1 MRGHRQGMMISGQ
14 HDLGDFGHYGEE
26 MALYDYSGIG
36 VDLGGIGD
44 YAGQVKDAYD
54 GLPGW
59 VKGTVTVAGI
69 LALVGLSMGTVKAKS
84 LNPLAKK
91 ARTNTRRRRKST
103 KRRAKTTRRR
113 TTRRN
118 RR

>member
-14 HDLGDFGHYGEE
+14 HDLGDFGYYGEE

-36 VDLGGIGD
+36 VDLDGIGD
-44 YAGQVKDAYD
+44 YAGQAKDFYD

-69 LALVGLSMGTVKAKS
+69 LALVGLGMGTVKAKS
-84 LNPLAKK
+84 LNPFAKK
-91 ARTNTRRRRKST
+91 ARTNTRRRRRGVDNGEAT
-103 KRRAKTTRRR
+103 
-113 TTRRN
+113 
-118 RR
+118 